1 MANKKAGPAGEP
13 GVRTD
18 ARQVSLAELKAV
30 QSGITEH
37 WDIREDPQVHRQ
49 ADHGERER
57 ERAKNSRLRPPPYF
71 LLGWKTGLH
80 RSFCLILESQAPVRV
95 GILDSG

>member
-1 MANKKAGPAGEP
+1 MANKKARPAGEP

-49 ADHGERER
+49 ADHGERESGLR
-57 ERAKNSRLRPPPYF
+57 TQDFGPHHISFLGGHPDWAAQKLLPNIGVPSPCESRYF
-71 LLGWKTGLH
+71 G
-80 RSFCLILESQAPVRV
+80 
-95 GILDSG
+95 